1 MQLHHH
7 HRDDSGE
14 TIYLLRFVQSKKIYV
29 VFAEQ
34 DLVEQSLLGQSD
46 LIHQDMS
53 MAMIDPD

>member
-7 HRDDSGE
+7 RDDFGE
-14 TIYLLRFVQSKKIYV
+14 TISSLRCVQNRKSLEVFV
-29 VFAEQ
+29 EQ
-34 DLVEQSLLGQSD
+34 DWVEQNPLDQSD